1 MKVSV
6 FDKKQKQ
13 HTIVF
18 PTFKLHASTFILS
31 SFISNFM
38 TDPLNINFD
47 DIGIWI
53 LGFMIVFSCPY
64 IP

>member
-1 MKVSV
+1 MLLMKVSV

-47 DIGIWI
+47 DIGI
-53 LGFMIVFSCPY
+53 
-64 IP
+64 